1 MERVGL
7 MLWVV
12 TAWGIGMVGG
22 SSCLAGMLAWLVWLA
37 GDAGSRVAA
46 LLVIPGVDFWSP
58 LPGPLHKAA
67 WASSQH
73 GDMVLGGTQWAE
85 EVMVEKGWMDVHAR
99 LLSCVWLF
107 ATP

>member
-1 MERVGL
+1 MERVGF

-46 LLVIPGVDFWSP
+46 LLVIPGVDF
-58 LPGPLHKAA
+58 
-67 WASSQH
+67 
-73 GDMVLGGTQWAE
+73 
-85 EVMVEKGWMDVHAR
+85 
-99 LLSCVWLF
+99 
-107 ATP
+107 